1 MRSSFGRWNRKMRR
15 FMLSQ
20 SELSGNAGVRR
31 GHKGLDAQNCREA
44 AGLTGLCVST
54 LYNLMGHGRLQT
66 IKIGGR
72 RLVTREALDALIG
85 ASDECVAT
93 TGSKVA
99 ISKKSVGRDTEA
111 NG

>member
-1 MRSSFGRWNRKMRR
+1 MAHVSIPEIPLADRKT
-15 FMLSQ
+15 FTL
-20 SELSGNAGVRR
+20 G
-31 GHKGLDAQNCREA
+31 EA
-44 AGLTGLCVST
+44 AGLRGLCVST

-99 ISKKSVGRDTEA
+99 ISKKVRRT
-111 NG
+111 

>member
-1 MRSSFGRWNRKMRR
+1 MAHVSIPEIPLADRKT
-15 FMLSQ
+15 FTL
-20 SELSGNAGVRR
+20 G
-31 GHKGLDAQNCREA
+31 EA

-72 RLVTREALDALIG
+72 RLVTREALDALLG

>member
-1 MRSSFGRWNRKMRR
+1 MAHVSIPEIPLADRKT
-15 FMLSQ
+15 FTL
-20 SELSGNAGVRR
+20 G
-31 GHKGLDAQNCREA
+31 EA

-72 RLVTREALDALIG
+72 RLITREALDALIG

-93 TGSKVA
+93 PGQKSL
-99 ISKKSVGRDTEA
+99 SQKKSVGRDTEA

>member
-1 MRSSFGRWNRKMRR
+1 MAHVSIPEIPLADRKT
-15 FMLSQ
+15 FTL
-20 SELSGNAGVRR
+20 G
-31 GHKGLDAQNCREA
+31 EA

-85 ASDECVAT
+85 ASDECVAAT
-93 TGSKVA
+93 RLKVV
-99 ISKKSVGRDTEA
+99 ISKKVRRT
-111 NG
+111 